1 MSISLL
7 LEMAVDGFGER
18 IAVGDLTYADL
29 HAAATEAAATI
40 DGPHVV
46 LDVNS
51 PAIPIGLFGAAIA
64 GHPFVPLNYRLTPAE
79 IEDRRAAIAAA
90 DPGDDVAVLLFT
102 SGTTGPP
109 KAAVLKHDHLTSY
122 VFGTVEFMG
131 AGEDEATLISV
142 PPYHVAG
149 VSAVLSSVYSGR
161 RIVYLPQFSP
171 EAWVDTARREG
182 VTHAMVVPTMLT
194 RILDVLHE
202 QREELP
208 SLRHLSYGGGRMPAA
223 VIERAMRLLPET
235 GFVNAYGLTE
245 TSSTIAVLTPDDHR
259 EAALSDDPEVRAR
272 LGSVGRPLPSVEV
285 AIRDGEVCVRGE
297 QVSGQYLGRGSVLTE
312 DGWYRTNDAGR
323 IDDAGYL
330 FIDGRLDDVI
340 VRGAENLSP
349 GEIEDTL
356 LEHPAVA
363 EAAVVG
369 VPSDEWGEAVAA
381 VVVCVDDK
389 YVTEGALQ
397 DFVRK
402 RLRSA
407 RTPERIEFRDHLPY
421 NETGKLL
428 RRVLKD
434 ELSG

>member
-1 MSISLL
+1 MSIALL
-7 LEMAVDGFGER
+7 LEMAVDGFGDR

-29 HAAATEAAATI
+29 HAAATQAAAAI

-64 GHPFVPLNYRLTPAE
+64 GHPFVPLNYRLTPPE
-79 IEDRRAAIAAA
+79 IEDRRTAIAAA

-208 SLRHLSYGGGRMPAA
+208 SLRHLSYGGGRMPVA

-245 TSSTIAVLTPDDHR
+245 TSSTVAVLTPDDHR
-259 EAALSDDPEVRAR
+259 ESASSDDPEVRAR
-272 LGSVGRPLPSVEV
+272 LGSVGRPLPNVEV

-297 QVSGQYLGRGSVLTE
+297 QVSGQYLGRGSVLSD

-323 IDDAGYL
+323 VDAAGYL
-330 FIDGRLDDVI
+330 YIEGRLDDVI

-369 VPSDEWGEAVAA
+369 VPSEEWGEAVAA

-397 DFVRK
+397 EFVRK

-434 ELSG
+434 ELRG

>member
-1 MSISLL
+1 VNIALL
-7 LEMAVDGFGER
+7 LEMAADAMGDR
-18 IAVGDLTYADL
+18 RAVGDMTYADL
-29 HAAATEAAATI
+29 HAAASAAASRI

-64 GHPFVPLNYRLTPAE
+64 GVPFVPLNYRLTQPE
-79 IEDRRAAIAAA
+79 IDERRRAVEAAA
-90 DPGDDVAVLLFT
+90 PGEDVAVLLFT

-122 VFGTVEFMG
+122 ILGTVEFMG
-131 AGEDEATLISV
+131 ADEDEAALISV

-149 VSAVLSSVYSGR
+149 IAAVLSSVYAGR

-171 EAWVDTARREG
+171 EGWVEEALAEG
-182 VTHAMVVPTMLT
+182 VTHAMVVPTMLG
-194 RILDVLHE
+194 RILDVLEE

-208 SLRHLSYGGGRMPAA
+208 ALRLLSYGGGRMPAP
-223 VIERAMRLLPET
+223 VVERAMALLPDA

-259 EAALSDDPEVRAR
+259 QAASSDDPAVRAR
-272 LGSVGRPLPSVEV
+272 LGSVGKPLPHLEVE
-285 AIRDGEVCVRGE
+285 IREGEVCVRGE
-297 QVSGQYLGRGSVLTE
+297 QVSGEYLGRGSVLDE
-312 DGWYRTNDAGR
+312 EGWYRTNDAGR
-323 IDDAGYL
+323 LDDDGYL
-330 FIDGRLDDVI
+330 YIEGRLDDVI

-349 GEIEDTL
+349 GEIEDAL
-356 LEHPAVA
+356 MDHPAVA

-369 VPSDEWGEAVAA
+369 VPSEEWGEAVAA
-381 VVVCVDDK
+381 AVVLADGKDI
-389 YVTEGALQ
+389 TEAELQ
-397 DFVRK
+397 DFVRN

-407 RTPERIEFRDHLPY
+407 RTPERIEFRRELPY

-428 RRVLKD
+428 RRVLKA